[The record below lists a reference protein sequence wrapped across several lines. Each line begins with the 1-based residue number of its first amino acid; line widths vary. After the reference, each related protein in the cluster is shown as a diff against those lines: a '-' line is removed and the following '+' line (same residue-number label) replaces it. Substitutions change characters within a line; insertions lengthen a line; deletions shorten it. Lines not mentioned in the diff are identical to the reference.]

1 MNEPLALP
9 TIALRAP
16 RKFACHTLPDT
27 PLEPPLGD
35 AGRHLARAVASAS
48 GLGVSGVLSLL
59 SQEIKRFKVEL
70 SQRGLVLGGA
80 VTGAFAGL
88 SSGGRASK

>member
-35 AGRHLARAVASAS
+35 AGRRLARAVASALGLPAGANLSYADGATITAALS
-48 GLGVSGVLSLL
+48 GRTEV
-59 SQEIKRFKVEL
+59 K
-70 SQRGLVLGGA
+70 
-80 VTGAFAGL
+80 
-88 SSGGRASK
+88 